1 MNAPTTPS
9 APASVEARP
18 AAGNGGPPPPTAP
31 RRAFRPAEL
40 LFLVAVPLAWA
51 VLLWFHPDVPDPDN
65 VYGGLR
71 NEVTTYQIVH
81 IGTLIFIGLMG
92 VALYMLV
99 RDLPGKAATISRL
112 AIGPF
117 VLFYSAWETVIGLAT
132 GALVQHANDSPPGE
146 RPAVSD
152 TIQSLQENVIVGEFS
167 VAAVVGALA
176 WIVAVIAAAVAVR
189 RAGAPVLATVLL
201 GLSFVVVS
209 HPPPIGPVGLAC
221 FAGAVLV
228 LYRSQRAGASRTAQ
242 TDLPTPTFAAD
253 V

>member
-1 MNAPTTPS
+1 MKPEQALT
-9 APASVEARP
+9 EREE
-18 AAGNGGPPPPTAP
+18 GPPMQTP
-31 RRAFRPAEL
+31 RLTRNEL
-40 LFLVAVPLAWA
+40 PFLVGMPIAWA

-65 VYGGLR
+65 VYEGLR
-71 NEVTTYQIVH
+71 DEVTTYLIVH
-81 IGTLIFIGLMG
+81 VGMLVFIGLIG

-132 GALVQHANDSPPGE
+132 GVLVQHANDSPASQ

-152 TIQSLQENVIVGEFS
+152 GIQALGDNAIVGEMGALS
-167 VAAVVGALA
+167 IVGGLA
-176 WIVAVIAAAVAVR
+176 WITAVLAASVAVR

-201 GLSFVVVS
+201 ALSVVVVS

-228 LYRSQRAGASRTAQ
+228 LYRSQQVGPSRTAQ
-242 TDLPTPTFAAD
+242 TESPTPTSAAD
-253 V
+253 ISSRAERSGA